1 VFPSDAFTKKSIKSS
16 KTLNSPAE
24 GEGEALTEA
33 EGLAEAE
40 GEALAETDLEAEADG
55 DLDAEE
61 LLLGLGDALT
71 LALGLWEGLCETE
84 ADWECVPPNS
94 PSSLRACPAERE
106 SLAFLISQFDKN
118 FAEPLPPISIS
129 LEDPMPPWNFFTT

>member
-1 VFPSDAFTKKSIKSS
+1 MFPSDAFTKKSIKSS

-61 LLLGLGDALT
+61 LLLGLGDALIQM
-71 LALGLWEGLCETE
+71 GLRYGDEKAMPVVEKIYKTVRD
-84 ADWECVPPNS
+84 AAYD
-94 PSSLRACPAERE
+94 
-106 SLAFLISQFDKN
+106 ISTDLSKDKN